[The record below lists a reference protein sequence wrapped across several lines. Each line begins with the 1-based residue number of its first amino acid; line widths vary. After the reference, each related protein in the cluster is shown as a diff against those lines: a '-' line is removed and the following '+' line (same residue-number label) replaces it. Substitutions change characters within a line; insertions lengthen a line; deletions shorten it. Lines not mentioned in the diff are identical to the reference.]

1 MSNNHKSSS
10 IPVWIWILV
19 LIAILGIIALI
30 VSPSAAPPT
39 KIGQPS
45 SVVATAGISAEP
57 YADTEL
63 FVAAWREAEKK
74 PEVMAKCVA
83 SIKAHPDWFSF
94 IFNRDGLFLLEKRE
108 QASGKYDKLIPFIDM
123 KSELAEKFFARVVED
138 NQIERAEAMLKLKI
152 NPNSFGHSISQRQ
165 TVFFV
170 ASSKA
175 MIDLLVKYGGDV
187 NLPDSEGRT
196 PYQFSKKNSSL
207 EVLEALK
214 AHGAH

>member
-10 IPVWIWILV
+10 MPVWIWFLV
-19 LIAILGIIALI
+19 LIVILGVIALVI
-30 VSPSAAPPT
+30 SPSAAPPT
-39 KIGQPS
+39 KIGQPA
-45 SVVATAGISAEP
+45 SVDAAAGISADP
-57 YADTEL
+57 YADTDL
-63 FVAAWREAEKK
+63 FVAAWREAGAK
-74 PEVMAKCVA
+74 PEVMAKCIA
-83 SIKAHPDWFSF
+83 SIRVHPEWFSF
-94 IFNRDGLFLLEKRE
+94 IFKRDGLFLLEKRD
-108 QASGKYDKLIPFIDM
+108 QAAGKYDKLIPYIDI
-123 KSELAEKFFARVVED
+123 KSELAEMFFARVVED
-138 NQIERAEAMLKLKI
+138 NQIERAEVMLKLKM

-196 PYQFSKKNSSL
+196 PYQFSKKSSSL